1 MCCLDILIHLL
12 DVLRLF
18 IRLNVSN
25 EALLQLISALRVTF
39 TTSTTTALTGVV
51 CCRFAGALMP
61 NCNFVMCNRC
71 SCSMAPESLVDGVFT
86 TKSDVWSFGVLMWE
100 VMTLG
105 QQPYHGQTNWDVV
118 NYVRRKGRLS
128 KPDACPEEL

>member
-1 MCCLDILIHLL
+1 
-12 DVLRLF
+12 
-18 IRLNVSN
+18 
-25 EALLQLISALRVTF
+25 
-39 TTSTTTALTGVV
+39 
-51 CCRFAGALMP
+51 
-61 NCNFVMCNRC
+61 
-71 SCSMAPESLVDGVFT
+71 MAPESLVDGVFT